1 MKNSRETLYG
11 KGDNR
16 RPENTTKFNEGF
28 DRIFGD
34 KSKKAKRDDRRVVR
48 AQKRGANDND

>member
-48 AQKRGANDND
+48 AQKRGANNND